1 MKILIELEAGKVKNV
16 WCENP
21 DGAEV
26 FMRDLD
32 MVAVDPFTEDNDPLV
47 AIPGLRELRVPH
59 FVIY

>member
-1 MKILIELEAGKVKNV
+1 MKILIELEAGTVKNV

-26 FMRDLD
+26 VIRDLD
-32 MVAVDPFTEDNDPLV
+32 DVNSPAAEYLYDPLV
-47 AIPGLRELRVPH
+47 AIPGLKELRVPH